1 MKRIFIII
9 LITLSLTSCFK
20 VPYKQNNSL
29 NEPSQE
35 ITEKISDYFP
45 FTPNIRMQ
53 YEGIGNEYAEKETYV
68 DYIKY
73 NRIQLRVLNPGT
85 IIGQVI
91 ENKDGELRLIASVEE
106 FYNRDDL
113 TSYDNSNPEILLKE
127 PIKKGTSWTLP
138 NGYKRYISN
147 TDVNIKVPA
156 GNFKALE
163 VTTEYPDSTTYDYYV
178 LNIGRVKTVYKS
190 KDFTIETNLSKV
202 EKDAFVNQTIK
213 FYYPDFNNDRTIF
226 IKQKIVFK
234 TNDNLK
240 DIFEEY
246 FKKSPKGNFK
256 LMSSSTKINSLYLN
270 RAENKVYVDFSKEF
284 VSEMNA
290 GSSLESLI
298 LQSVTNTLGD
308 YYNVDKVY
316 ITLDGKPYSSGH
328 FEVKEGEP
336 FYVDYRKVKE
346 YE

>member
-1 MKRIFIII
+1 MKKIFIII

-20 VPYKQNNSL
+20 VPYKQNNSS

-35 ITEKISDYFP
+35 IISKISDYFP
-45 FTPNIRMQ
+45 FTSNIRMQ
-53 YEGIGNEYAEKETYV
+53 YEGIGNEYAEKEIYV
-68 DYIKY
+68 DYIKN

-91 ENKDGELRLIASVEE
+91 ENKDGELRLIASVGE

-113 TSYDNSNPEILLKE
+113 TYYNNSNPEILLKE
-127 PIKKGTSWTLP
+127 PLKKGTSWTLP

-147 TDVNIKVPA
+147 TDVNIQIPA

-163 VTTEYPDSTTYDYYV
+163 VTTEYPDSKTYDYYV
-178 LNIGRVKTVYKS
+178 LNIGHVKTVYKS
-190 KDFTIETNLSKV
+190 KDFTVETNLSKI
-202 EKDAFVNQTIK
+202 EKNSFVNQTIK
-213 FYYPDFNNDRTIF
+213 FYYPDFDNDRTIF

-246 FKKSPKGNFK
+246 FKKSPKGKFK
-256 LMSSSTKINSLYLN
+256 LMSSNTKINNLYLN
-270 RAENKVYVDFSKEF
+270 RAENKVYIDFSKEF

-290 GSSLESLI
+290 GSSLEALL

-316 ITLDGKPYSSGH
+316 ISLDGKPYSSGH
-328 FEVKEGEP
+328 FQVEKGEP
-336 FYVDYRKVKE
+336 FFVDYKNVKE
-346 YE
+346 YK